1 MLSLNNTDHSLIQS
15 LLQAPNQNPGGSK
28 QVEADLKS
36 VETSIQRIAELE
48 SKADEARRFE
58 AEVARQ
64 RARVDRLAILAEN
77 RLAVLTGSE
86 PVTNNV
92 NDHYVAASAKPY
104 FVDGMR
110 VEVARES
117 ILMSVTASGG
127 NRLFADSYHLTVTD
141 GANRVSNPLIDVTL
155 FPDPLLPW
163 SSLRVCSKRPF
174 NDGRFP
180 VDAVDAMNLTQ
191 EQRQQLEAV
200 NDGPLSDLTPEAM
213 ALLDSFGDKL
223 PELDR
228 LAELLT
234 ANEG

>member
-1 MLSLNNTDHSLIQS
+1 MLTLNDPIYPAIRS
-15 LLQAPNQNPGGSK
+15 LLPGPQDTGGLLSND
-28 QVEADLKS
+28 VEDIKRS
-36 VETSIQRIAELE
+36 QQRIIEIQRREDEEQRLQAEI
-48 SKADEARRFE
+48 
-58 AEVARQ
+58 ARQ
-64 RARVDRLAILAEN
+64 RARITRLAVLAEN

-92 NDHYVAASAKPY
+92 NDHYIAASAQPY
-104 FVDGMR
+104 FVEGLR
-110 VEVARES
+110 VTVSRES
-117 ILMSVTASGG
+117 IAMSDVASDGR
-127 NRLFADSYHLTVTD
+127 RLFADSYRLTVTD
-141 GANRVSNPLIDVTL
+141 GVNRVRDPFIDVTL

-163 SSLRVCSKRPF
+163 SSLRVRSKRPV

-234 ANEG
+234 TKEQ